1 MPAPIQ
7 SPAVFFQPAE
17 SARHTRASK
26 SMAMAPSSKPAK
38 TTTPHI
44 LLLPYPAQGH
54 VNPFLRLAKAL
65 HARGLHVTFV
75 HTEHNHGR
83 LLRSR
88 GLGAVTGAADGFR
101 FETIPDGLPRSEHD
115 ATQDIWALCEATRRA
130 CPAHLR
136 ELVERLGRTEGVPPV
151 TCVVADGAMGF
162 AVHAAKDMGLLA
174 YLFFTPSACG
184 FLCYLNFDQLVK
196 RGYVPFRDESYF
208 TNGYL
213 DTPVDWITGMIS
225 NLRLRDF
232 PTFIRTTDA
241 DDVMLTIN
249 IKQCELDAPAAD
261 GILLNTYDDLERA
274 ALDAIRERLP
284 NTFVLGPLGPE
295 VSPPSYLPSLTS
307 SLWKEDDRCVAWLD
321 AQAADC
327 SVMYVNFGSITVVT
341 RDQMVEFA
349 RGLADAGS
357 PFLWVVRP
365 DMVRDDGDDDGK
377 MPVPDGFAE
386 EVAGRGLMVGWCDQ
400 EAVLGHR
407 ATGGFLSHCGWNST
421 LESLCAGVPMLC
433 WPFFSEQVTNCR
445 YACEEWGVGVQMPR
459 EAGRGEVEAAVREL
473 MGDGDKAAAMRR
485 KAAEWKEKAVRA
497 VAAGGSSQRDLKRF
511 VDEIARVKG

>member
-1 MPAPIQ
+1 M
-7 SPAVFFQPAE
+7 
-17 SARHTRASK
+17 
-26 SMAMAPSSKPAK
+26 
-38 TTTPHI
+38 
-44 LLLPYPAQGH
+44 
-54 VNPFLRLAKAL
+54 
-65 HARGLHVTFV
+65 
-75 HTEHNHGR
+75 
-83 LLRSR
+83 
-88 GLGAVTGAADGFR
+88 
-101 FETIPDGLPRSEHD
+101 
-115 ATQDIWALCEATRRA
+115 
-130 CPAHLR
+130 
-136 ELVERLGRTEGVPPV
+136 
-151 TCVVADGAMGF
+151 
-162 AVHAAKDMGLLA
+162 
-174 YLFFTPSACG
+174 
-184 FLCYLNFDQLVK
+184 
-196 RGYVPFRDESYF
+196 DESCF

-261 GILLNTYDDLERA
+261 GI
-274 ALDAIRERLP
+274 
-284 NTFVLGPLGPE
+284 PLITHE
-295 VSPPSYLPSLTS
+295 
-307 SLWKEDDRCVAWLD
+307 
-321 AQAADC
+321 AADG
-327 SVMYVNFGSITVVT
+327 SVMYVNFGSITVMT

-365 DMVRDDGDDDGK
+365 DMVRDGGDDDGK
-377 MPVPDGFAE
+377 VPVPDGFAE

-459 EAGRGEVEAAVREL
+459 EAGRGKVEAAVREL
-473 MGDGDKAAAMRR
+473 MGDGDKAVAMRR

-497 VAAGGSSQRDLKRF
+497 VAAGGSSQRDLERL
-511 VDEIARVKG
+511 VDEIAHVKG

>member
-1 MPAPIQ
+1 M
-7 SPAVFFQPAE
+7 
-17 SARHTRASK
+17 
-26 SMAMAPSSKPAK
+26 
-38 TTTPHI
+38 
-44 LLLPYPAQGH
+44 
-54 VNPFLRLAKAL
+54 
-65 HARGLHVTFV
+65 
-75 HTEHNHGR
+75 
-83 LLRSR
+83 
-88 GLGAVTGAADGFR
+88 
-101 FETIPDGLPRSEHD
+101 
-115 ATQDIWALCEATRRA
+115 
-130 CPAHLR
+130 
-136 ELVERLGRTEGVPPV
+136 
-151 TCVVADGAMGF
+151 
-162 AVHAAKDMGLLA
+162 
-174 YLFFTPSACG
+174 
-184 FLCYLNFDQLVK
+184 
-196 RGYVPFRDESYF
+196 
-208 TNGYL
+208 

-261 GILLNTYDDLERA
+261 GILLNTYDGLERA

-284 NTFVLGPLGPE
+284 NTFVVGPLGPE

-321 AQAADC
+321 AQAVDG

-365 DMVRDDGDDDGK
+365 DMVRDGGDDDGK

-445 YACEEWGVGVQMPR
+445 YACEEWGVGIQMPR

-473 MGDGDKAAAMRR
+473 MGDGEKATAMRR
-485 KAAEWKEKAVRA
+485 KATEWKEKAARA
-497 VAAGGSSQRDLKRF
+497 VAAGGSSQQDLERF
-511 VDEIARVKG
+511 VGEIARVKG